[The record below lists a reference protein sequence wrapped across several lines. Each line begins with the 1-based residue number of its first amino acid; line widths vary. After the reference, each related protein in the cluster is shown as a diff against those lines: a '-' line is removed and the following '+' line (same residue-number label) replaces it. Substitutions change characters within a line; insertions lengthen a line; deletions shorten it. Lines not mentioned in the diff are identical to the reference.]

1 MAIDIE
7 APGGEAAELKTALK
21 NLVGDGDLPI
31 SGHIAIGG
39 EASIDGNTFNP
50 DYDFTTLLSVAQT
63 ITQDPAVAFYA
74 AFIENHHTT
83 TGDDAYIGGFFYS
96 PTIDEANTHSY
107 EAIDGITSSL
117 TNHGT
122 GDLGAVRLS
131 YSAFGNPGAAD
142 VDQVICHYGS
152 ISNTGGGTITEAIG
166 QWFSAARGF
175 SPVTV
180 LYASFV
186 ADLSTTATNPYYD
199 WHDSQGVRRVK
210 EDSTFDSVGQAIEA
224 LYNPQF
230 EKYTAGAVNHERII
244 LGQWNG
250 NVAEIGT
257 EKGGT
262 GVLRPLRLIGS
273 SVHLPTYAVAGLPSA
288 STEGAGAAV
297 YCSNGNAGAKCLAV
311 SDGTNWK
318 VVALGATV
326 SAS

>member
-7 APGGEAAELKTALK
+7 APGGDAEELKTALK
-21 NLVGDGDLPI
+21 NLVGDGDLSI
-31 SGHIAIGG
+31 SGHIAVGG
-39 EASIDGNTFNP
+39 EASIDGNTFNEG
-50 DYDFTTLLSVAQT
+50 YDFTALLSVSET
-63 ITQDPAVAFYA
+63 ITQDPLVASYA

-83 TGDDAYIGGFFYS
+83 TGDDAYIGGIFYS
-96 PTIDEANTHSY
+96 PTIAAENTHSY

-117 TNHGT
+117 TNHGA
-122 GDLGAVRLS
+122 GDIGTARLN
-131 YSAFGNPGAAD
+131 YCAFLNAGAAD
-142 VDQVICHYGS
+142 VGQVICSYSS
-152 ISNTGGGTITEAIG
+152 ISNTGGGTVDQAIG
-166 QWFSAARGF
+166 FWFSAARGF
-175 SPVTV
+175 SPVTT

-186 ADLSTTATNPYYD
+186 ADLSNAATNPYYE

-210 EDSTFDSVGQAIEA
+210 EDATFDTVGQAIEA

-230 EKYTAGAVNHERII
+230 DKYTPGAVNFERVI

-250 NVAEIGT
+250 NVAEIGN
-257 EKGGT
+257 EAGGT

-273 SVHLPTYAVAGLPSA
+273 SVHLPTYDVAGLPSA
-288 STEGAGAAV
+288 ATEGAGAAV

-311 SDGTNWK
+311 SDGSNWK